1 MAKNLLSVST
11 KKKVKRITP
20 RGLDQKY
27 LGEEPT
33 WEDQQFLGESAL
45 SSKIAAAYN
54 WYNYFANPK
63 MNREFLTE
71 FMLDSGM
78 SKAAVQ
84 MMNKVDDHHILPS
97 TWKMARMITM
107 GYDAPKERRIILF
120 NDITQIVKRGIAI
133 AEAERPPSAMSK
145 STVTNNLLADVESM
159 VDANDE
165 QLTKFYELLKNKA
178 PKPAIV
184 TDIANYYQPWVDEL
198 HLALL
203 GKGRNGDLQLREAYE
218 HMSKKQ
224 IKDRIALFE
233 GIINDCKSYVGNNRK
248 AVVRKPRKIKPKSD
262 TVIVKSL
269 KYQKEDVDMKIV
281 SIDPTKIVGAKELW
295 TFNTKYN
302 VLAHYVSDT
311 GLTVKG
317 TTLQNV
323 NDKLSSQKKLRKPD
337 QVLPDITGS
346 TSKAA
351 IRSFEALTTKA
362 SVPNGRIADTSI
374 ILRAVK

>member
-45 SSKIAAAYN
+45 SSKLASAYN

-71 FMLDSGM
+71 FMVDSGM
-78 SKAAVQ
+78 SKAAIQ

-107 GYDAPKERRIILF
+107 GYDAPKERRMILF

-133 AEAERPPSAMSK
+133 AEAEKPPSAMSK
-145 STVTNNLLADVESM
+145 STVTNSLLADVEGM

-178 PKPAIV
+178 PKPAMV
-184 TDIANYYQPWVDEL
+184 TDIANYYQPWLDEM
-198 HLALL
+198 
-203 GKGRNGDLQLREAYE
+203 DEAYTTKDTDFKYAYR
-218 HMSKKQ
+218 HMTKKQ
-224 IKDRIALFE
+224 IKERIALFE

-269 KYQKEDVDMKIV
+269 KYQKEDVDLKIV

-311 GLTVKG
+311 GLSVKG

-374 ILRAVK
+374 ILRAIK

>member
-1 MAKNLLSVST
+1 MAKSLLQMAP

-45 SSKIAAAYN
+45 SSKIAGAYN
-54 WYNYFANPK
+54 WYNYFSNSK
-63 MNREFLTE
+63 MNREFLEE
-71 FMLDSGM
+71 FMVAEGM
-78 SKAAVQ
+78 SKAALQ

-97 TWKMARMITM
+97 IWKMARMITM

-120 NDITQIVKRGIAI
+120 NDITEIVKRGIAI

-178 PKPAIV
+178 PKPAMV
-184 TDIANYYQPWVDEL
+184 TDIANYYQPWVDEM
-198 HLALL
+198 
-203 GKGRNGDLQLREAYE
+203 KEAYATKDTDFKYAYR
-218 HMSKKQ
+218 HMTKKQ
-224 IKDRIALFE
+224 IKERIALFE

-269 KYQKEDVDMKIV
+269 KCQKEDVDLKIV

-311 GLTVKG
+311 GLSVKG

-337 QVLPDITGS
+337 QVLPGITGS

-351 IRSFEALTTKA
+351 IRSFEAITTKA
-362 SVPNGRIADTSI
+362 SEPNGRINEYTVL
-374 ILRAVK
+374 LRAIK

>member
-45 SSKIAAAYN
+45 SSKLAAAYN

-71 FMLDSGM
+71 FMVDSGM

-120 NDITQIVKRGIAI
+120 NDITQLVKRGIAI
-133 AEAERPPSAMSK
+133 AEAERPPSSMSK

-178 PKPAIV
+178 PKPAMV
-184 TDIANYYQPWVDEL
+184 TDIANYYQPWVDEM
-198 HLALL
+198 
-203 GKGRNGDLQLREAYE
+203 KEAYATKDTDFKYAYR
-218 HMSKKQ
+218 HMTKKQ

-269 KYQKEDVDMKIV
+269 KYQKEDVDLKIV

-311 GLTVKG
+311 GLSVKG
-317 TTLQNV
+317 TTIQNV

-351 IRSFEALTTKA
+351 IRSFEAITTKA

>member
-45 SSKIAAAYN
+45 SSKLASAYN

-71 FMLDSGM
+71 FMVDSGM

-107 GYDAPKERRIILF
+107 GYDAPKERRMILF
-120 NDITQIVKRGIAI
+120 NDIIEIVKRGIAI

-178 PKPAIV
+178 PKPAMV

-198 HLALL
+198 HLAYL
-203 GKGRNGDLQLREAYE
+203 GKGKNGEMQLREAYE
-218 HMSKKQ
+218 HMTKKQ
-224 IKDRIALFE
+224 IKERIALFE

-269 KYQKEDVDMKIV
+269 KYQKEDVDLKIV
-281 SIDPTKIVGAKELW
+281 SIDLTKIVGAKELW

-311 GLTVKG
+311 GLSVKG

>member
-33 WEDQQFLGESAL
+33 WENQQLLTENEIQ
-45 SSKIAAAYN
+45 SKLAAAYN
-54 WYNYFANPK
+54 WYNYFASPK
-63 MNREFLTE
+63 MNREFLEE
-71 FMLDSGM
+71 FMVDFGM

-107 GYDAPKERRIILF
+107 GYDAPKIRREILF
-120 NDITQIVKRGIAI
+120 NDITEIVKRGIAI
-133 AEAERPPSAMSK
+133 AEAEKPPSVMPK
-145 STVTNNLLADVESM
+145 STVTNSLLADVEGM

-165 QLTKFYELLKNKA
+165 QLTKFYELLKNRA
-178 PKPAIV
+178 PKPAMV
-184 TDIANYYQPWVDEL
+184 TDIANYYQPWVDEM
-198 HLALL
+198 
-203 GKGRNGDLQLREAYE
+203 KEAYTTKDTDFKYAYR
-218 HMSKKQ
+218 HMTKKQ
-224 IKDRIALFE
+224 IKERIALFE

-262 TVIVKSL
+262 TVIVKNL
-269 KYQKEDVDMKIV
+269 KYQKEDVDLKIV

-311 GLTVKG
+311 GLSVKG
-317 TTLQNV
+317 TTLQNI
-323 NDKLSSQKKLRKPD
+323 NEQLSLQKKLRKPD

>member
-33 WEDQQFLGESAL
+33 WENQQLLTEDEIQ
-45 SSKIAAAYN
+45 SKIAAAYN

-71 FMLDSGM
+71 FMVDSGM

-107 GYDAPKERRIILF
+107 GYDAPKIRREILF
-120 NDITQIVKRGIAI
+120 NDIVEIVKRGIAI

-178 PKPAIV
+178 PKPAMA
-184 TDIANYYQPWVDEL
+184 TDIANYYQPWVDEM
-198 HLALL
+198 
-203 GKGRNGDLQLREAYE
+203 KEAYTTKDTDFKYAYR

-262 TVIVKSL
+262 TVIVKNL
-269 KYQKEDVDMKIV
+269 KYQKEDVDLKIV

-311 GLTVKG
+311 GLSVKG
-317 TTLQNV
+317 TTIQNV

-351 IRSFEALTTKA
+351 IRSFEAITTKA
-362 SVPNGRIADTSI
+362 SEPNGRVNEYTVL
-374 ILRAVK
+374 LRAIK

>member
-45 SSKIAAAYN
+45 SSKLASAYN
-54 WYNYFANPK
+54 WYNYFASPK

-71 FMLDSGM
+71 FMVDAGM

-145 STVTNNLLADVESM
+145 STVTNSLLADVEGM

-184 TDIANYYQPWVDEL
+184 TDIANYYQPWLDEM
-198 HLALL
+198 
-203 GKGRNGDLQLREAYE
+203 DEAYTTKDTDFKYAYR
-218 HMSKKQ
+218 HMTKKQ
-224 IKDRIALFE
+224 IKERIALFE

-269 KYQKEDVDMKIV
+269 KYQKEDVDLKIV

-311 GLTVKG
+311 GLSVKG

>member
-33 WEDQQFLGESAL
+33 WENQQLLTEDEIQ
-45 SSKIAAAYN
+45 SKIAAAYN

-71 FMLDSGM
+71 FMVDSGM

-97 TWKMARMITM
+97 TWKMARMIMM

-145 STVTNNLLADVESM
+145 SAVTNSLLADVEGM
-159 VDANDE
+159 LDANDE

-178 PKPAIV
+178 PKPAMV
-184 TDIANYYQPWVDEL
+184 TDIANYYQPWLDEM
-198 HLALL
+198 
-203 GKGRNGDLQLREAYE
+203 KEAYATKE
-218 HMSKKQ
+218 TDFKYAYRHMTKKQ

-262 TVIVKSL
+262 TVIVKNL
-269 KYQKEDVDMKIV
+269 KYQKEDVDLKIV

-311 GLTVKG
+311 GLSVKG

>member
-1 MAKNLLSVST
+1 MAKSLLQMAP

-45 SSKIAAAYN
+45 SSKIAGAYN
-54 WYNYFANPK
+54 WYNYFSNSK
-63 MNREFLTE
+63 MNREFLEE
-71 FMLDSGM
+71 FMVAEGM
-78 SKAAVQ
+78 SKAALQ

-97 TWKMARMITM
+97 IWKMARMITM

-145 STVTNNLLADVESM
+145 STVTNNLLADVEGM

-178 PKPAIV
+178 PKPAMV
-184 TDIANYYQPWVDEL
+184 TDIANYYQPWVDEM
-198 HLALL
+198 
-203 GKGRNGDLQLREAYE
+203 KEAYATKDTDFKYAYR
-218 HMSKKQ
+218 HMTKKQ
-224 IKDRIALFE
+224 IKERIALFE

-269 KYQKEDVDMKIV
+269 KCQKEDVDLKIV

-311 GLTVKG
+311 GLSVKG

-337 QVLPDITGS
+337 QVLPGITGS

-351 IRSFEALTTKA
+351 IRSFEAITTKA
-362 SVPNGRIADTSI
+362 SEPNGRINEHTVL
-374 ILRAVK
+374 LRAIK

>member
-1 MAKNLLSVST
+1 MAKSLLQMAP

-33 WEDQQFLGESAL
+33 WENQQLLTEDEIQ
-45 SSKIAAAYN
+45 SKIAAAYN
-54 WYNYFANPK
+54 WYNYFSNSK
-63 MNREFLTE
+63 MNREFLEE
-71 FMLDSGM
+71 FMVAEGM
-78 SKAAVQ
+78 SKAALQ

-97 TWKMARMITM
+97 VWKMARMITM
-107 GYDAPKERRIILF
+107 GYDVPKERRIILF

-133 AEAERPPSAMSK
+133 AEAATPPSAMPK
-145 STVTNNLLADVESM
+145 STVTNNLLADVEGM

-178 PKPAIV
+178 PKPAMV
-184 TDIANYYQPWVDEL
+184 TDIANYYQPWLDEM
-198 HLALL
+198 
-203 GKGRNGDLQLREAYE
+203 KEAYATKE
-218 HMSKKQ
+218 TDFKYAYRHMTKKQ

-262 TVIVKSL
+262 TVIVKNL
-269 KYQKEDVDMKIV
+269 KYQKEDVDLKIV

-311 GLTVKG
+311 GLSVKG

>member
-45 SSKIAAAYN
+45 SSKIAGAYN
-54 WYNYFANPK
+54 WYNYFSNSK
-63 MNREFLTE
+63 MNREFLEE
-71 FMLDSGM
+71 FMVAEGM
-78 SKAAVQ
+78 SKAALQ

-97 TWKMARMITM
+97 IWKMARMITM

-120 NDITQIVKRGIAI
+120 NDITEIVKRGIAI

-145 STVTNNLLADVESM
+145 STVTNSLLADVEGM

-178 PKPAIV
+178 PKPAMV
-184 TDIANYYQPWVDEL
+184 TDIANYYQPWVDEM
-198 HLALL
+198 
-203 GKGRNGDLQLREAYE
+203 KEAYATKDTDFKYAYR
-218 HMSKKQ
+218 HMTKKQ
-224 IKDRIALFE
+224 IKERIALFE

-269 KYQKEDVDMKIV
+269 KCQKEDVDLKIV

-311 GLTVKG
+311 GLSVKG

-351 IRSFEALTTKA
+351 IRSFEAVTTKA
-362 SVPNGRIADTSI
+362 SEPNGRINEHTVL
-374 ILRAVK
+374 LRAIK

>member
-33 WEDQQFLGESAL
+33 WENQQLLTEDEIQ
-45 SSKIAAAYN
+45 SKLASAYN

-71 FMLDSGM
+71 FMVDSGM

-107 GYDAPKERRIILF
+107 GYDAPKIRREILF
-120 NDITQIVKRGIAI
+120 NDITEIVKRGIAI
-133 AEAERPPSAMSK
+133 AEAERSPSAMSK

-178 PKPAIV
+178 PKPAMV
-184 TDIANYYQPWVDEL
+184 TDIANYYQPWVDEM
-198 HLALL
+198 
-203 GKGRNGDLQLREAYE
+203 KEAYATKDTDFKYAYR
-218 HMSKKQ
+218 HMTKKQ
-224 IKDRIALFE
+224 IKDRINLLE

-262 TVIVKSL
+262 TIIVKNL
-269 KYQKEDVDMKIV
+269 KYQKEDVDLKIV

-311 GLTVKG
+311 GLSVKG
-317 TTLQNV
+317 TTLQNI

-351 IRSFEALTTKA
+351 IRSFEAITTKA

>member
-33 WEDQQFLGESAL
+33 WENQQLLTEDEIQ
-45 SSKIAAAYN
+45 SKLAAAYN

-63 MNREFLTE
+63 MNREFLEE
-71 FMLDSGM
+71 FMIASGM

-107 GYDAPKERRIILF
+107 GYDAPKIRREILF
-120 NDITQIVKRGIAI
+120 NDITEIVKRGIAI

-178 PKPAIV
+178 PKPAMV
-184 TDIANYYQPWVDEL
+184 TDIANYYQPWVDEM
-198 HLALL
+198 
-203 GKGRNGDLQLREAYE
+203 KEAYATKDTDFKYAYR
-218 HMSKKQ
+218 HMTKKQ
-224 IKDRIALFE
+224 IKERITLFE

-269 KYQKEDVDMKIV
+269 KYQKEDVDLKIV

-311 GLTVKG
+311 GLSVKG
-317 TTLQNV
+317 TTIQNV

-351 IRSFEALTTKA
+351 IRSFEAITTKA

>member
-1 MAKNLLSVST
+1 MAKNLLSAST

-33 WEDQQFLGESAL
+33 WENQQLLTEDEIQ
-45 SSKIAAAYN
+45 SKLASAYN

-71 FMLDSGM
+71 FMVDSGM

-107 GYDAPKERRIILF
+107 GYDAPKIRREILF
-120 NDITQIVKRGIAI
+120 NDITEIVKRGIAI

-178 PKPAIV
+178 PKPAMV
-184 TDIANYYQPWVDEL
+184 TDIANYYQPWVDEM
-198 HLALL
+198 
-203 GKGRNGDLQLREAYE
+203 KEAYATKDTDFKYAYR
-218 HMSKKQ
+218 HMTKKQ
-224 IKDRIALFE
+224 IKERIALFE

-269 KYQKEDVDMKIV
+269 KYQKEDVDLKIV
-281 SIDPTKIVGAKELW
+281 SIDPTKIIGAKELW

-311 GLTVKG
+311 GLSVKG
-317 TTLQNV
+317 TTIQNV

-351 IRSFEALTTKA
+351 IRSFEAITTKA
-362 SVPNGRIADTSI
+362 SVPNGRVADTSI

>member
-1 MAKNLLSVST
+1 MAKSLLQMAP

-45 SSKIAAAYN
+45 SSKIAGAYN
-54 WYNYFANPK
+54 WYNYFSNSK
-63 MNREFLTE
+63 MNREFLEE
-71 FMLDSGM
+71 FMVAEGM
-78 SKAAVQ
+78 SKAALQ

-97 TWKMARMITM
+97 IWKMARMITM
-107 GYDAPKERRIILF
+107 GYNAPKERRIILF
-120 NDITQIVKRGIAI
+120 NDITEIVKRGIAI

-178 PKPAIV
+178 PKPAMV
-184 TDIANYYQPWVDEL
+184 TDIANYYQPWVDEM
-198 HLALL
+198 
-203 GKGRNGDLQLREAYE
+203 KEAYATKDTDFKYAYR
-218 HMSKKQ
+218 HMTKKQ
-224 IKDRIALFE
+224 IKERIALFE

-269 KYQKEDVDMKIV
+269 KCQKEDVDLKIV

-311 GLTVKG
+311 GLSVKG

-337 QVLPDITGS
+337 QVLPGITGS

-351 IRSFEALTTKA
+351 IRSFEAITTKA
-362 SVPNGRIADTSI
+362 SEPNGRINEYTVL
-374 ILRAVK
+374 LRAIK

>member
-1 MAKNLLSVST
+1 MAP

-45 SSKIAAAYN
+45 SSKIAGAYN
-54 WYNYFANPK
+54 WYNYFSNSK
-63 MNREFLTE
+63 MNREFLEE
-71 FMLDSGM
+71 FMVAEGM
-78 SKAAVQ
+78 SKAALQ

-97 TWKMARMITM
+97 IWKMARMITM
-107 GYDAPKERRIILF
+107 GYNAPKERRIILF
-120 NDITQIVKRGIAI
+120 NDITEIVKRGIAI

-178 PKPAIV
+178 PKPAMV
-184 TDIANYYQPWVDEL
+184 TDIANYYQPWVDEM
-198 HLALL
+198 
-203 GKGRNGDLQLREAYE
+203 KEAYATKDTDFKYAYR
-218 HMSKKQ
+218 HMTKKQ
-224 IKDRIALFE
+224 IKERIALFE

-269 KYQKEDVDMKIV
+269 KCQKEDVDLKIV

-311 GLTVKG
+311 GLSVKG

-337 QVLPDITGS
+337 QVLPGITGS

-351 IRSFEALTTKA
+351 IRSFEAITTKA
-362 SVPNGRIADTSI
+362 SEPNGRINEYTVL
-374 ILRAVK
+374 LRAIK

>member
-45 SSKIAAAYN
+45 SSKLAAAYN

-71 FMLDSGM
+71 FMVDAGM

-120 NDITQIVKRGIAI
+120 NDITQLVKRGIAI

-145 STVTNNLLADVESM
+145 STVTNNLLADVEGM

-178 PKPAIV
+178 PKPAMV

-198 HLALL
+198 HLAYL
-203 GKGRNGDLQLREAYE
+203 GKGKNGEMQLREAYE
-218 HMSKKQ
+218 HMTKKQ
-224 IKDRIALFE
+224 IKERIALFE

-269 KYQKEDVDMKIV
+269 KYQKEDVDLKIV

-311 GLTVKG
+311 GLSVKG

-374 ILRAVK
+374 ILRAIK

>member
-1 MAKNLLSVST
+1 MAKNLLSVSS

-33 WEDQQFLGESAL
+33 WENQQLLTENEIQ
-45 SSKIAAAYN
+45 SKLAAAYN

-63 MNREFLTE
+63 MNREFLEE
-71 FMLDSGM
+71 FMVDSGM

-107 GYDAPKERRIILF
+107 GYDAPKIRREILF
-120 NDITQIVKRGIAI
+120 NDITEIVKRGIAI
-133 AEAERPPSAMSK
+133 AEAEKPPSAMSK
-145 STVTNNLLADVESM
+145 STVTNTFLADVESM
-159 VDANDE
+159 IDANDE
-165 QLTKFYELLKNKA
+165 QLTKFYEFLQNKK

-198 HLALL
+198 HLAYL

-218 HMSKKQ
+218 HMTKKQ
-224 IKDRIALFE
+224 IKERIALFE

-248 AVVRKPRKIKPKSD
+248 AVVRKPRKVKPKSD

-269 KYQKEDVDMKIV
+269 KYQKEDVELKIV
-281 SIDPTKIVGAKELW
+281 SIDPTKIIGAKELW

-311 GLTVKG
+311 GLSVKG

>member
-33 WEDQQFLGESAL
+33 WENQQLLTEDEIQ
-45 SSKIAAAYN
+45 SKLASAYN

-71 FMLDSGM
+71 FMVDSGM

-107 GYDAPKERRIILF
+107 GYDAPKIRREILF
-120 NDITQIVKRGIAI
+120 NDIIEIVKRGIAI

-178 PKPAIV
+178 PKPAMV
-184 TDIANYYQPWVDEL
+184 TDIANYYQPWVDEM
-198 HLALL
+198 
-203 GKGRNGDLQLREAYE
+203 KEAYATKDTDFKYAYR
-218 HMSKKQ
+218 HMTKKQ

-269 KYQKEDVDMKIV
+269 KYQKEDVDLKIV

-311 GLTVKG
+311 GLSVKG

>member
-45 SSKIAAAYN
+45 SSKLAAAYN

-71 FMLDSGM
+71 FMVDSGM

-120 NDITQIVKRGIAI
+120 NDITQLVKRGIAI

-145 STVTNNLLADVESM
+145 STVTNSLLADVESM

-178 PKPAIV
+178 PKPAMV
-184 TDIANYYQPWVDEL
+184 TDIANYYQPWVDEM
-198 HLALL
+198 
-203 GKGRNGDLQLREAYE
+203 KEAYATKDTDFKYAYR
-218 HMSKKQ
+218 HMTKKQ

-269 KYQKEDVDMKIV
+269 KCQKEDVDLKIV

-311 GLTVKG
+311 GLSVKG

-337 QVLPDITGS
+337 QVLPGITGS

-351 IRSFEALTTKA
+351 IRSFEAITTKA
-362 SVPNGRIADTSI
+362 SEPNGRINEYTVL
-374 ILRAVK
+374 LRAIK

>member
-45 SSKIAAAYN
+45 SSKLASAYN
-54 WYNYFANPK
+54 WYNYFASPK

-71 FMLDSGM
+71 FMVDAGM

-107 GYDAPKERRIILF
+107 GYDAPKERRMILF
-120 NDITQIVKRGIAI
+120 NDIIEIVKRGIAI

-145 STVTNNLLADVESM
+145 STVTNSLLADVEGM

-178 PKPAIV
+178 PKPALV

-198 HLALL
+198 
-203 GKGRNGDLQLREAYE
+203 KEAYATKDTDLKYAYR
-218 HMSKKQ
+218 HMTKKQ

-262 TVIVKSL
+262 TVIVKNL
-269 KYQKEDVDMKIV
+269 KYQKEDVDLKIV

-295 TFNTKYN
+295 VFNTKYN

-311 GLTVKG
+311 GLSVKG

>member
-33 WEDQQFLGESAL
+33 WENQQLLTENEIQ
-45 SSKIAAAYN
+45 SKLAAAYN
-54 WYNYFANPK
+54 WYNYFASPK
-63 MNREFLTE
+63 MNREFLEE

-107 GYDAPKERRIILF
+107 GYDAPRIRREILF
-120 NDITQIVKRGIAI
+120 NDITEIVKRGVAI
-133 AEAERPPSAMSK
+133 AEAERPPSVMPK
-145 STVTNNLLADVESM
+145 STVTNSLLADVEGM

-165 QLTKFYELLKNKA
+165 QLTKFYELLKNRA
-178 PKPAIV
+178 PKPAMV
-184 TDIANYYQPWVDEL
+184 TDIANYYQPWVDEM
-198 HLALL
+198 
-203 GKGRNGDLQLREAYE
+203 KEAYTTKDTDFKYAYR
-218 HMSKKQ
+218 HMTKKQ
-224 IKDRIALFE
+224 IKERIALFE

-262 TVIVKSL
+262 TVIVKNL
-269 KYQKEDVDMKIV
+269 KYQKEDVDLKIV

-311 GLTVKG
+311 GLSVKG
-317 TTLQNV
+317 TTLQNI
-323 NDKLSSQKKLRKPD
+323 NEQLSLQKKLRKPD

>member
-1 MAKNLLSVST
+1 MAKSLLQIAP

-33 WEDQQFLGESAL
+33 WENQQLLTEDEMQT
-45 SSKIAAAYN
+45 KIGNAYN
-54 WYNYFANPK
+54 WYNYFSNSK
-63 MNREFLTE
+63 MNREFLEE
-71 FMLDSGM
+71 FMVASGM

-107 GYDAPKERRIILF
+107 GYDAPKIRRQILF
-120 NDITQIVKRGIAI
+120 NDITQLVKRGIAI
-133 AEAERPPSAMSK
+133 AEAEKPPSAMSK
-145 STVTNNLLADVESM
+145 STVTNSLLADVESM
-159 VDANDE
+159 LDANDE
-165 QLTKFYELLKNKA
+165 QLSKFYELLKNKA

-198 HLALL
+198 HLAYL
-203 GKGRNGDLQLREAYE
+203 GKGRNGELQIREAYE
-218 HMSKKQ
+218 HMTKKQ
-224 IKDRIALFE
+224 IKDRITLLE
-233 GIINDCKSYVGNNRK
+233 GIINDCKSYVGNKRK
-248 AVVRKPRKIKPKSD
+248 AIVRKPRTVKPKSD
-262 TVIVKSL
+262 TVIVKNL
-269 KYQKEDVDMKIV
+269 KFQKEAVDLKIV
-281 SIDPTKIVGAKELW
+281 SVDPTKIVDAKELW

-323 NDKLSSQKKLRKPD
+323 NEKLSSQKKLRKPD
-337 QVLPDITGS
+337 QVLPGITGS

-351 IRSFEALTTKA
+351 VRSFEAITTKA
-362 SVPNGRIADTSI
+362 SEPNGRINEHTVL
-374 ILRAVK
+374 LRAIK

>member
-45 SSKIAAAYN
+45 SSKLAAAYN

-63 MNREFLTE
+63 MNREFLEE
-71 FMLDSGM
+71 FMVDSGM

-203 GKGRNGDLQLREAYE
+203 GKGRNGELQLREAYE

-224 IKDRIALFE
+224 IKERIALFE

-262 TVIVKSL
+262 TVIVKNL
-269 KYQKEDVDMKIV
+269 KYQKEDVDLKIV

-311 GLTVKG
+311 GLSVKG

>member
-33 WEDQQFLGESAL
+33 WENQQLLTEDEIQ
-45 SSKIAAAYN
+45 SKLASAYN

-71 FMLDSGM
+71 FMVDSGM

-120 NDITQIVKRGIAI
+120 NDITQLVKRGIAI
-133 AEAERPPSAMSK
+133 AEAERPPSSMSK

-178 PKPAIV
+178 PKPAMV

-198 HLALL
+198 HLAYL
-203 GKGRNGDLQLREAYE
+203 GKGKNGDLQLREAYE
-218 HMSKKQ
+218 HMTKKQ

-262 TVIVKSL
+262 TVIVKNL
-269 KYQKEDVDMKIV
+269 KYQKEDVDLKIV

-311 GLTVKG
+311 GLSVKG

-351 IRSFEALTTKA
+351 IRSFEAITTKA

>member
-33 WEDQQFLGESAL
+33 WENQQLLTENEIQ
-45 SSKIAAAYN
+45 SKLASAYN

-71 FMLDSGM
+71 FMVDSGM

-107 GYDAPKERRIILF
+107 GYDAPKIRREILF
-120 NDITQIVKRGIAI
+120 NDITEIVKRGIAI

-178 PKPAIV
+178 PKPAMV
-184 TDIANYYQPWVDEL
+184 TDIANYYQPWVDEM
-198 HLALL
+198 
-203 GKGRNGDLQLREAYE
+203 KEAYATKDTDFKYAYR
-218 HMSKKQ
+218 HMTKKQ

-269 KYQKEDVDMKIV
+269 KYQKEDVDLKIV
-281 SIDPTKIVGAKELW
+281 SIDPTKIIGAKELW

-311 GLTVKG
+311 GLSVKG
-317 TTLQNV
+317 TTIQNV

-351 IRSFEALTTKA
+351 IRSFEAITTKA

>member
-33 WEDQQFLGESAL
+33 WENQQLLTENEIQ
-45 SSKIAAAYN
+45 SKLASAYN

-71 FMLDSGM
+71 FMVDSGM

-107 GYDAPKERRIILF
+107 GYDAPKIRREILF
-120 NDITQIVKRGIAI
+120 NDITEIVKRGIAI

-178 PKPAIV
+178 PKPAMV
-184 TDIANYYQPWVDEL
+184 TDIANYYQPWVDEM
-198 HLALL
+198 
-203 GKGRNGDLQLREAYE
+203 KEAYATKDTDFKYAYR
-218 HMSKKQ
+218 HMTKKQ
-224 IKDRIALFE
+224 IKERIALFE

-269 KYQKEDVDMKIV
+269 KYQKEDVDLKIV
-281 SIDPTKIVGAKELW
+281 SIDPTKIIGAKELW

-311 GLTVKG
+311 GLSVKG
-317 TTLQNV
+317 TTIQNV

-351 IRSFEALTTKA
+351 IRSFEAITTKA
-362 SVPNGRIADTSI
+362 SVPNGRVADTSI

>member
-1 MAKNLLSVST
+1 MAKNLLSIST

-33 WEDQQFLGESAL
+33 WENQQLLTEDEMQT
-45 SSKIAAAYN
+45 KIGNAYN
-54 WYNYFANPK
+54 WYNYFSNPK
-63 MNREFLTE
+63 MNREFLEE
-71 FMLDSGM
+71 FMVASGM

-107 GYDAPKERRIILF
+107 GYDAPKIRREILF
-120 NDITQIVKRGIAI
+120 NDIVEIVKRGIAI
-133 AEAERPPSAMSK
+133 AEAEKPPSAMSK
-145 STVTNNLLADVESM
+145 STVTNTFLADVESM
-159 VDANDE
+159 IDANDE
-165 QLTKFYELLKNKA
+165 QLTKFYELLKNKK

-184 TDIANYYQPWVDEL
+184 TDIANYYQPWLDEL
-198 HLALL
+198 KEASTTKDADFKHAYRHL
-203 GKGRNGDLQLREAYE
+203 N
-218 HMSKKQ
+218 KKQ
-224 IKDRIALFE
+224 IKERIALFE

-262 TVIVKSL
+262 TVIVKNL
-269 KYQKEDVDMKIV
+269 KYQKEAVELKIV
-281 SIDPTKIVGAKELW
+281 SIDPTKIIGAKELW

-311 GLTVKG
+311 GLSVKG

>member
-1 MAKNLLSVST
+1 MT
-11 KKKVKRITP
+11 
-20 RGLDQKY
+20 
-27 LGEEPT
+27 
-33 WEDQQFLGESAL
+33 
-45 SSKIAAAYN
+45 
-54 WYNYFANPK
+54 
-63 MNREFLTE
+63 
-71 FMLDSGM
+71 
-78 SKAAVQ
+78 
-84 MMNKVDDHHILPS
+84 
-97 TWKMARMITM
+97 
-107 GYDAPKERRIILF
+107 
-120 NDITQIVKRGIAI
+120 
-133 AEAERPPSAMSK
+133 
-145 STVTNNLLADVESM
+145 
-159 VDANDE
+159 
-165 QLTKFYELLKNKA
+165 
-178 PKPAIV
+178 
-184 TDIANYYQPWVDEL
+184 
-198 HLALL
+198 
-203 GKGRNGDLQLREAYE
+203 
-218 HMSKKQ
+218 KKQ
-224 IKDRIALFE
+224 IKERIALFE

-269 KYQKEDVDMKIV
+269 KYQKEDVDLKIV

-311 GLTVKG
+311 GLSVKG

>member
-1 MAKNLLSVST
+1 MAKSLLQMAP

-33 WEDQQFLGESAL
+33 WENQQLLTEDEIR
-45 SSKIAAAYN
+45 SKIAAAYN
-54 WYNYFANPK
+54 WYNYFSNSK
-63 MNREFLTE
+63 MNREFLEE
-71 FMLDSGM
+71 FMVAEGM
-78 SKAAVQ
+78 SKAALQ

-159 VDANDE
+159 LDANDD
-165 QLTKFYELLKNKA
+165 QLFKFYELLKNKA
-178 PKPAIV
+178 PKPALV
-184 TDIANYYQPWVDEL
+184 TDIANYYQPWLDEMKEVY
-198 HLALL
+198 AT
-203 GKGRNGDLQLREAYE
+203 KDTDFKYAYR
-218 HMSKKQ
+218 HMTKKQ
-224 IKDRIALFE
+224 IKERIALFE

-262 TVIVKSL
+262 TVIIKSL
-269 KYQKEDVDMKIV
+269 KYQKEDVDLKIV

-311 GLTVKG
+311 GLSVKG

>member
-33 WEDQQFLGESAL
+33 WENQQLLTEDEIQ
-45 SSKIAAAYN
+45 SKLASAYN

-71 FMLDSGM
+71 FMVDSGM

-107 GYDAPKERRIILF
+107 GYDAPKIRREILF
-120 NDITQIVKRGIAI
+120 NDITEIVKRGIAI

-178 PKPAIV
+178 PKPAMV
-184 TDIANYYQPWVDEL
+184 TDIANYYQPWVDEM
-198 HLALL
+198 
-203 GKGRNGDLQLREAYE
+203 KEAYATKDTDFKYAYR
-218 HMSKKQ
+218 HMTKKQ
-224 IKDRIALFE
+224 IKERIALFE

-269 KYQKEDVDMKIV
+269 KCQKEDVDLKIV

-311 GLTVKG
+311 GLSVKG
-317 TTLQNV
+317 TTIQNV

-351 IRSFEALTTKA
+351 IRSFEAITTKA
-362 SVPNGRIADTSI
+362 SVPNGRVADTSI

>member
-33 WEDQQFLGESAL
+33 WENQQLLTENEIQ
-45 SSKIAAAYN
+45 SKLANAYN
-54 WYNYFANPK
+54 WYNYFASPK
-63 MNREFLTE
+63 MNREFLEE

-107 GYDAPKERRIILF
+107 GYDAPKIRREILF
-120 NDITQIVKRGIAI
+120 NDITEIVKRGIAI
-133 AEAERPPSAMSK
+133 AEAEKPPSVMPK
-145 STVTNNLLADVESM
+145 STVTNSLLADVEGM

-165 QLTKFYELLKNKA
+165 QLTKFYELLKNRA
-178 PKPAIV
+178 PKPAMV
-184 TDIANYYQPWVDEL
+184 TDIANYYQPWVDEM
-198 HLALL
+198 
-203 GKGRNGDLQLREAYE
+203 KEAYTTKDTDFKYAYR
-218 HMSKKQ
+218 HMTKKQ
-224 IKDRIALFE
+224 IKDRINLLE

-262 TVIVKSL
+262 TVIVKNL
-269 KYQKEDVDMKIV
+269 KYQKEDVDLKIV

-311 GLTVKG
+311 GLSVKG
-317 TTLQNV
+317 TTLQNI
-323 NDKLSSQKKLRKPD
+323 NEQLSLQKKLRKPD

>member
-1 MAKNLLSVST
+1 MAKSLLQMAP

-33 WEDQQFLGESAL
+33 WENQQLLTEDEIR
-45 SSKIAAAYN
+45 SKIAAAYN
-54 WYNYFANPK
+54 WYNYFSNSK
-63 MNREFLTE
+63 MNREFLEE
-71 FMLDSGM
+71 FMVAEGM
-78 SKAAVQ
+78 SKAALQ

-133 AEAERPPSAMSK
+133 AEAATPPSAMSK
-145 STVTNNLLADVESM
+145 STVTNKLLADVEGM

-178 PKPAIV
+178 PKPAMV

-198 HLALL
+198 HLAYL
-203 GKGRNGDLQLREAYE
+203 GKGRNGEMQLREAYE

-224 IKDRIALFE
+224 IKERIALFE

-262 TVIVKSL
+262 TVIVKNL
-269 KYQKEDVDMKIV
+269 KYQKEDVDLKIV

-311 GLTVKG
+311 GLSVKG

-337 QVLPDITGS
+337 QVLPGITGS

-351 IRSFEALTTKA
+351 IRSFEAITTKA
-362 SVPNGRIADTSI
+362 SEPNGRINEHTVL
-374 ILRAVK
+374 LRAIK

>member
-33 WEDQQFLGESAL
+33 WENQQLLTEDEIQ
-45 SSKIAAAYN
+45 SKLASAYN

-71 FMLDSGM
+71 FMVDSGM

-107 GYDAPKERRIILF
+107 GYDAPKIRREILF
-120 NDITQIVKRGIAI
+120 NDIVEIVKRGIAI

-178 PKPAIV
+178 PKPAMV
-184 TDIANYYQPWVDEL
+184 TDIANYYQPWVDEM
-198 HLALL
+198 
-203 GKGRNGDLQLREAYE
+203 KEAYATKDTDFKYAYR
-218 HMSKKQ
+218 HMTKKQ
-224 IKDRIALFE
+224 IKERIALFE

-269 KYQKEDVDMKIV
+269 KYQKEDVDLKIV

-311 GLTVKG
+311 GLSVKG

>member
-33 WEDQQFLGESAL
+33 WENQQLLTEDEIQ
-45 SSKIAAAYN
+45 SKLAAAYN

-71 FMLDSGM
+71 FMVDSGM

-107 GYDAPKERRIILF
+107 GYDAPKIRREILF
-120 NDITQIVKRGIAI
+120 NDITQLVKRGIAI
-133 AEAERPPSAMSK
+133 AEAERPPAAMSK

-178 PKPAIV
+178 PKPAMV
-184 TDIANYYQPWVDEL
+184 TDIANYYQPWVDEM
-198 HLALL
+198 
-203 GKGRNGDLQLREAYE
+203 KEAYATKDTDFKYAYR
-218 HMSKKQ
+218 HMTKKQ
-224 IKDRIALFE
+224 IKDRITLFE

-269 KYQKEDVDMKIV
+269 KYQKEDVDLKIV

-311 GLTVKG
+311 GLSVKG
-317 TTLQNV
+317 TTIQNV

-351 IRSFEALTTKA
+351 IRSFEAITTKA